1 MRGNQSR
8 CSIWG
13 DPSNF
18 MRMPLTLVTVSYPLL
33 PFTSRRPCRYISIH
47 GTMKYYSANYVQSN
61 STVEDKVQDLILQRY
76 QLKELIEF

>member
-13 DPSNF
+13 DPLEF
-18 MRMPLTLVTVSYPLL
+18 HAAAIDVGHCFVSPP
-33 PFTSRRPCRYISIH
+33 PFTSRRPCRHISIH

-61 STVEDKVQDLILQRY
+61 STVEDRVQDLILQRY